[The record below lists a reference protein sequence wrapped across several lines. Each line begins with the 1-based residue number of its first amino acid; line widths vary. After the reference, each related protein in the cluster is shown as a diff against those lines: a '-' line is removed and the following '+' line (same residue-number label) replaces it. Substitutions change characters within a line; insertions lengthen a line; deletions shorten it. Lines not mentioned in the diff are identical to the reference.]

1 MRLWKVLAKNIL
13 EKEPWWGNYYN
24 SKLRRALAGEPRS
37 LLRWL
42 NKDDATIF
50 PVHRFVR
57 GYRFSSLDDDLIEPE
72 RAIWGSDLWTGRRER
87 DRGYNENNDNPF
99 INPFDVMREHGV
111 QFDDIDWDPFSD
123 WDCEDLFPDDWESE
137 DYTPN
142 DLWVPGGEVLPDNLS
157 PRVDRLRIL
166 HPSQATPDLPIR
178 VGASK
183 ADRMFFE
190 RNVLNQGVY
199 KTCVAHATCAALNIL
214 ARKQFGAGAPV
225 RDLPS
230 PKFGPS
236 KSNSR
241 QTRNKKFTNSPNCY
255 RRSPRRNS
263 VSSGFSPPR
272 GCRELR
278 GFLEFSFC

>member
-1 MRLWKVLAKNIL
+1 
-13 EKEPWWGNYYN
+13 
-24 SKLRRALAGEPRS
+24 
-37 LLRWL
+37 
-42 NKDDATIF
+42 
-50 PVHRFVR
+50 
-57 GYRFSSLDDDLIEPE
+57 
-72 RAIWGSDLWTGRRER
+72 
-87 DRGYNENNDNPF
+87 
-99 INPFDVMREHGV
+99 MREHGV

-190 RNVLNQGVY
+190 RNVLNQGVH

-214 ARKQFGAGAPV
+214 ARKQFGAKASRQKFSPAWLHWALD
-225 RDLPS
+225 RDGLGWNNGRRVAWIPEVISQELPCS
-230 PKFGPS
+230 EETFPYRNGPSEIKDSWKNFRRNESSQNAFAKFGRVICESIEPD
-236 KSNSR
+236 NIAEM
-241 QTRNKKFTNSPNCY
+241 KKFLAAGWILVASTSY
-255 RRSPRRNS
+255 LRSMRG
-263 VSSGFSPPR
+263 SSLDTLGLPLAPFIGEHREKLGHAWTIVGYDR
-272 GCRELR
+272 GW
-278 GFLEFSFC
+278 